1 MTTNYGDRSGHEG
14 PVSKGNIAIKTPPT
28 LEPLTRA
35 EAKNYLRIDSTDDD
49 TLIDGF
55 IKSARQYCEKFQNRI
70 YIETVL
76 TFSLN
81 RIPGMSEEIQ
91 LPYLPLVSV
100 DSITIKQKGTDLDVE
115 IDSDMYDV
123 DLESGKI
130 VFNSDF
136 DVEYDSDLMP
146 TYNCLVIEFTAGYG
160 DAAADVPETVKQAM
174 LLILDHWNS
183 HRAAVTEGNKMT
195 EVPLTADALLQQ
207 DRIFF

>member
-1 MTTNYGDRSGHEG
+1 MAKNYGDRSGYEG

-28 LEPLTRA
+28 LEPLTRS
-35 EAKNYLRIDSTDDD
+35 EAKNYLKIDSTDDD

-91 LPYLPLVSV
+91 LPYLPIVSV
-100 DSITIKQKGTDLDVE
+100 DSITIKQKGTDADIE

-136 DVEYDSDLMP
+136 DVEYDADLMP

-160 DAAADVPETVKQAM
+160 DSAAAVPETVKQAM